1 MVKQLHINLSLLI
14 ALDLCQ
20 PHYQNLLKKNRDKNR
35 KSECK
40 FKGSKNNKRSCRC
53 SECKNSLNNDTD
65 MFILL
70 LKNVLIHINT
80 WIVGKNLMKLHFQIK
95 KAFYSKLYL
104 ENITDE
110 GYKHAQKVFKYFE
123 MKNLGEYHGLYIQG
137 DTLLLADGF
146 KNLYIYKNLYKNL
159 YINKFKY
166 L

>member
-14 ALDLCQ
+14 ALDLRQ

-110 GYKHAQKVFKYFE
+110 GYMHA
-123 MKNLGEYHGLYIQG
+123 
-137 DTLLLADGF
+137 
-146 KNLYIYKNLYKNL
+146 
-159 YINKFKY
+159 
-166 L
+166 